1 MAACSQRDPRRG
13 SIQAAWWGGVVGRRG
28 REAPQRTGSAVA
40 GARNLELIS
49 STMSTD
55 NKLEMGRL

>member
-1 MAACSQRDPRRG
+1 MAAYSQRDPRRG
-13 SIQAAWWGGVVGRRG
+13 SVQAAWWRGVVGRHG
-28 REAPQRTGSAVA
+28 RQAPQRTASVVA
-40 GARNLELIS
+40 GAGSLELIS